1 MALSPMM
8 MAYDTGPDPVLSN
21 HDLRPVVLHASMKD
35 SETKMFWP
43 TGEFVNHGLGT
54 LKTKLRLEFIISVV
68 KLRQLSCMKCTRHAQ
83 LLAPFLKALPNF
95 LVSFA
100 NSIGHP
106 DFNHGEHAPWMI
118 FNHFPN
124 WSGQVSRPLVCI
136 VKYRADWTSRR
147 PNRKSTAPTTRII
160 ASKANA
166 QVTQRPT

>member
-43 TGEFVNHGLGT
+43 TGEAVNHGLGT

-83 LLAPFLKALPNF
+83 VVYNIWIQIQAYNF
-95 LVSFA
+95 NQQKTTKFRTA
-100 NSIGHP
+100 F
-106 DFNHGEHAPWMI
+106 FNNTDAIEM
-118 FNHFPN
+118 
-124 WSGQVSRPLVCI
+124 SLQ
-136 VKYRADWTSRR
+136 
-147 PNRKSTAPTTRII
+147 
-160 ASKANA
+160 
-166 QVTQRPT
+166 